1 MHLSR
6 QSYALGIKL
15 DYCGIILLMWGSTFP
30 LAYYS
35 FPSRAYTQI
44 GYMAVPTI
52 LAGLCLLATFHQ
64 SVGGPHL
71 GHVRAVLFGS
81 FGLGSFL
88 MPILHGLW
96 LYGLAEQSPRIG
108 LTWIIATAL
117 CNGVGVIAYAFKV
130 TLYLADMTLDWTTAN
145 VKQFPEAYCPRR
157 FDIFGAS
164 HQIMHIMVVLAA
176 LAYAKAVVAAFD
188 HSHYQ
193 DTVYQQMSA
202 TAHP

>member
-35 FPSRAYTQI
+35 FPLRAYTQI
-44 GYMAVPTI
+44 GYMAVTTI

-188 HSHYQ
+188 HSHHQ
-193 DTVYQQMSA
+193 DTVYQQVSA